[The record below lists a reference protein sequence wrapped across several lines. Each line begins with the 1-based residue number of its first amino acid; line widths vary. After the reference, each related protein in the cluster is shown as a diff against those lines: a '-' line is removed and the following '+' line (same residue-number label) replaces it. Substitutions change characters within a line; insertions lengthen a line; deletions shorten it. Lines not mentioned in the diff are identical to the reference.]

1 MMINGIG
8 NQVSFRSLTS
18 EDLNQR
24 LNLSPVLQQ
33 TPQLETSPA
42 NTIGAQPTGE
52 ETPNKSSHKF
62 LKTIVALAVLGGAGY
77 AAKKGK
83 LGKKAKE
90 LFDRTHEPV
99 KKFCKEKVKPKVDA
113 VVAKIKSL
121 TKKAEGETVKATDDV
136 VKPAA
141 TESVFVKKDIDV
153 PTGPCEHEPS
163 AHE

>member
-8 NQVSFRSLTS
+8 NQVSFRSLTA

-33 TPQLETSPA
+33 APQSETSPA
-42 NTIGAQPTGE
+42 NTIGAQPTE
-52 ETPNKSSHKF
+52 EAAPNKSSHKF
-62 LKTIVALAVLGGAGY
+62 LKTLVALAVLGGAGY

-99 KKFCKEKVKPKVDA
+99 KNFCKDKVKPKVDA
-113 VVAKIKSL
+113 VVAKIKSF
-121 TKKAEGETVKATDDV
+121 TKKAEAETVKPAEEAVSSVKEAPVATAEV
-136 VKPAA
+136 
-141 TESVFVKKDIDV
+141 S
-153 PTGPCEHEPS
+153 GPCEFEPS